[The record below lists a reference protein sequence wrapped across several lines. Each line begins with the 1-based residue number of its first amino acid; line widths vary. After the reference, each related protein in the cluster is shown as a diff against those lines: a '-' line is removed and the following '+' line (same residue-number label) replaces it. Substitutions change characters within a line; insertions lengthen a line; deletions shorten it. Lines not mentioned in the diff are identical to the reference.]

1 MTTQSTV
8 RDQAASN
15 GDRRGPD
22 ATRRPLGRH
31 GVAPRGLSLGGSTG
45 PITGRYSRIFPSL
58 PAADWGADDD
68 ASQSAL
74 TALGAKMMS
83 TLDEPKDGPDDEE
96 SGLPAAYTYFGQFID
111 HDLTFDPVSLLAR
124 QDDPNALIDFR
135 TPRFDLDNV
144 YGRGP
149 DDQPYLYVDSRRLLQ
164 GAPLTGNALG
174 AALIA
179 RDLPR
184 SAATSIDPTAEN
196 RAIIGDP
203 RNDENVI
210 VSQLQGLM
218 LQLHNRIATENPT
231 WSFAQVQQEVRFHY
245 QWVVLHDFLP
255 SIVSADVIASVLPF
269 VGASGNPVL
278 EPIELRFYDPGDGV
292 FMPLEFSV
300 AAYRFGHSMIR
311 PGYRLND
318 EVGPLPI
325 FPFKNRPNDPA
336 LTGFGQFP
344 SQWAIDWGRFID
356 LDTRPYGNPD
366 TAGEAG
372 SPGNLTRT
380 QLAYKIDTSL
390 VDPLKDLPA
399 RVAGDPP
406 PGLAA
411 RNLLRGWRLRLPSGQ
426 DVARA
431 MGLEP
436 ISDIEIGKF
445 TGSDPTININTI
457 HGGVFTDTCPLWTY
471 VLAETAETTV
481 DVTTSDGVKSISTR
495 KLGPVGG
502 RIVAETFAG
511 IMDND
516 DRSYLNVN
524 PLWKPNPTL
533 ATANGTFGI
542 RELVAAAVGTAR

>member
-1 MTTQSTV
+1 
-8 RDQAASN
+8 
-15 GDRRGPD
+15 
-22 ATRRPLGRH
+22 
-31 GVAPRGLSLGGSTG
+31 
-45 PITGRYSRIFPSL
+45 
-58 PAADWGADDD
+58 
-68 ASQSAL
+68 
-74 TALGAKMMS
+74 
-83 TLDEPKDGPDDEE
+83 
-96 SGLPAAYTYFGQFID
+96 
-111 HDLTFDPVSLLAR
+111 
-124 QDDPNALIDFR
+124 
-135 TPRFDLDNV
+135 
-144 YGRGP
+144 
-149 DDQPYLYVDSRRLLQ
+149 
-164 GAPLTGNALG
+164 
-174 AALIA
+174 
-179 RDLPR
+179 
-184 SAATSIDPTAEN
+184 
-196 RAIIGDP
+196 
-203 RNDENVI
+203 
-210 VSQLQGLM
+210 
-218 LQLHNRIATENPT
+218 
-231 WSFAQVQQEVRFHY
+231 
-245 QWVVLHDFLP
+245 
-255 SIVSADVIASVLPF
+255 
-269 VGASGNPVL
+269 
-278 EPIELRFYDPGDGV
+278 
-292 FMPLEFSV
+292 
-300 AAYRFGHSMIR
+300 MIR
-311 PGYRLND
+311 SGYRLND
-318 EVGPLPI
+318 EIGPLPI

-356 LDTRPYGNPD
+356 LDTRPYGNLD
-366 TAGEAG
+366 TAGQAG

-457 HGGVFTDTCPLWTY
+457 HGGVFTDVCPLWTY

-481 DVTTSDGVKSISTR
+481 DVTTSDGVKSVSTR

-511 IMDND
+511 IMDTD

-533 ATANGTFGI
+533 ATADGTFGI
-542 RELVAAAVGTAR
+542 RELIAAAVGIAP